1 MKEMKRENTGTEGAL
16 VKKSQEESLRT
27 ESVPTG
33 KAQLRKIQT
42 GERSSGEKA
51 AGKAAWKI
59 PVCYALWATL
69 SVLFTGLIALCLG
82 MNGSVSG
89 EKGKIIV
96 EILSSLLGSIYIS
109 FLLGRWKER
118 EWKERRTPGE
128 IKAGLFFGMVLFVCR
143 IISRLVFSL
152 FPEGARGVGYFT
164 VLMID
169 LICIIFI
176 YLQLP
181 TGGKEVE
188 SHDKH

>member
-1 MKEMKRENTGTEGAL
+1 MKEMKRENAGIEGAL
-16 VKKSQEESLRT
+16 VKKSQEESRQT
-27 ESVPTG
+27 ESGPTG
-33 KAQLRKIQT
+33 KAQLRKILT
-42 GERSSGEKA
+42 KELSSGEKG

-59 PVCYALWATL
+59 PVCYVLWAAL
-69 SVLFTGLIALCLG
+69 AVLFTGLIALCLG

-89 EKGKIIV
+89 ETGKTIV
-96 EILSSLLGSIYIS
+96 EILSSLLGSIYVS

-128 IKAGLFFGMVLFVCR
+128 IKAGLFFGVALFICR
-143 IISRLVFSL
+143 IISRLAFSL

-176 YLQLP
+176 YSRMP
-181 TGGKEVE
+181 VGGKEVE
-188 SHDKH
+188 SHD

>member
-1 MKEMKRENTGTEGAL
+1 MKEMKRENAGIEGAL
-16 VKKSQEESLRT
+16 VKKSQEESRQT
-27 ESVPTG
+27 ESGPTG
-33 KAQLRKIQT
+33 KAQLRKILT
-42 GERSSGEKA
+42 KELSSGEKG

-59 PVCYALWATL
+59 PVCYVLWAAL

-89 EKGKIIV
+89 ETGKTIV
-96 EILSSLLGSIYIS
+96 EILSSLLGSIYVS

-128 IKAGLFFGMVLFVCR
+128 IKAGLFFGVALFICR
-143 IISRLVFSL
+143 IISRLAFSL

-164 VLMID
+164 VLLID

-176 YLQLP
+176 YFQMP
-181 TGGKEVE
+181 VGGKEVE
-188 SHDKH
+188 SHD